1 MDIIKNAS
9 EGGLFH
15 RDLIQ
20 RMFALA
26 NAKDLRAGEEV
37 REFTLLV
44 ALVRASPFA
53 PVAGSKRRFLV
64 ITSF

>member
-1 MDIIKNAS
+1 MDIIGNAS

-53 PVAGSKRRFLV
+53 PVA
-64 ITSF
+64 